1 MVPCTFE
8 GLSFIYRDVNP
19 KDGMMN
25 LLLELYENIINP
37 FLKKEI
43 GDIPKR
49 DKDAAKELEEDENFL
64 IKRSIAQNMHF
75 LFGCFM

>member
-1 MVPCTFE
+1 MPQ
-8 GLSFIYRDVNP
+8 S
-19 KDGMMN
+19 KK
-25 LLLELYENIINP
+25 
-37 FLKKEI
+37 LKKEI

-49 DKDAAKELEEDENFL
+49 DKDAVKELEEDENFL

>member
-1 MVPCTFE
+1 
-8 GLSFIYRDVNP
+8 
-19 KDGMMN
+19 MMN

-49 DKDAAKELEEDENFL
+49 DKDAVKELEEDENFL

-75 LFGCFM
+75 LFGCFMQGIVDSYYIETDKWERESKL